1 MFNMK
6 PGENGCVHTNPMPTL
21 EIRPKSKSSY
31 GRPVSCMPTMYQST
45 QLVCKYLEDE
55 DSTTLVLIAVSTATS
70 TGLAMELL
78 LNKH

>member
-6 PGENGCVHTNPMPTL
+6 LGENGCVHMPTL
-21 EIRPKSKSSY
+21 EIRPKGKSSY

-45 QLVCKYLEDE
+45 QLVYKYLEDE
-55 DSTTLVLIAVSTATS
+55 DSATLILFAVSTATS
-70 TGLAMELL
+70 TGLGMELL